1 VPVDSNFYLWAGS
14 LCLSAAAVVLFIW
27 LMRDEQ
33 KEPAAPEVRRPEP
46 PNSSASTLKG

>member
-1 VPVDSNFYLWAGS
+1 VPVDANFYLWAGS

-33 KEPAAPEVRRPEP
+33 QETVAPPGNRPEP
-46 PNSSASTLKG
+46 PDSPASTPER